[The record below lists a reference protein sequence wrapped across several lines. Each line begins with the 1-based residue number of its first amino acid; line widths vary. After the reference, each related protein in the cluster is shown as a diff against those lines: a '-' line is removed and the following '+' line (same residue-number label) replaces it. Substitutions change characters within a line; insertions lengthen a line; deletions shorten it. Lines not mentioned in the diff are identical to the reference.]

1 MQGKKLSQAASYR
14 LQALF
19 VMLLWGSLYP
29 AIKLGYTY
37 LAVNTSS
44 VPDIMMMAGNR
55 FLVCGSIITL
65 LALRRGDR
73 LNMDVKASVW
83 PVIGLGLTGVVI
95 HYVLNYTSLTMTESG
110 RAAILKAAGPLIYI
124 CLSFLF
130 MRDEKFS
137 WLKIVGGL
145 LGFAGIAAMNTGAEA
160 GFSIRTGDLL
170 MIGASLAGIL
180 SNLFGKKAMACNSP
194 FVVTG
199 GSQLFGGVV
208 LTLLAL
214 LLRAEPLHFSPMG
227 VLVFGYTCFASTV
240 AYLIWYKIMKRIPL
254 SEMYLIKFCEPLF
267 ACIFGAVIFA
277 ENIFTIQYLL
287 AFVLICGGILLGS
300 KSSK

>member
-1 MQGKKLSQAASYR
+1 MQVKKLSRTASYR
-14 LQALF
+14 LQALL

-44 VPDIMMMAGNR
+44 VPDIMMLAGNR
-55 FLVCGSIITL
+55 FLVCGSVITL

-73 LNMDVKASVW
+73 LNMNVKTSIW

-110 RAAILKAAGPLIYI
+110 RAAILKASGPLLYI

-137 WLKIVGGL
+137 WLKILGGV
-145 LGFAGIAAMNTGAEA
+145 LGFAGIAAMNAGAEA

-170 MIGASLAGIL
+170 MIGASLAGII

-199 GSQLFGGVV
+199 VSQLFGGVV
-208 LTLLAL
+208 LTVLAVV
-214 LLRAEPLHFSPMG
+214 LRAEMLHFSLMG

-240 AYLIWYKIMKRIPL
+240 AYLLWYKIMKLIPL
-254 SEMYLIKFCEPLF
+254 SEMYLIKFCEPVF
-267 ACIFGAVIFA
+267 ACVFGAVIFG

-287 AFVLICGGILLGS
+287 SFLLICTGVIIGQ
-300 KSSK
+300 KQRA